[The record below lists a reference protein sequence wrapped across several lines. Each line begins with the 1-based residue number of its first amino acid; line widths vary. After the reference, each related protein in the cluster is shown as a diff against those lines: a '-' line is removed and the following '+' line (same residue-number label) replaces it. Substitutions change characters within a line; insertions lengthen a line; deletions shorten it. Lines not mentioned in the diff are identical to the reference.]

1 MQSSWIWL
9 VRTMN
14 SALTSDAIAES
25 VLIDTSRLQR
35 EAMQRHEDERRKRWD
50 MLTAKDLRRAAAR
63 NVSSAIRY
71 ARAGMSARLVN
82 ERLRRARHDWRLARE
97 YEERANG

>member
-1 MQSSWIWL
+1 MI
-9 VRTMN
+9 
-14 SALTSDAIAES
+14 ALTPDAIAEA

-35 EAMQRHEDERRKRWD
+35 ETAMRIHEDARRRRWD
-50 MLTAKDLRRAAAR
+50 MLTARDLRRAAVH

-71 ARAGMSARLVN
+71 ARAGMSAHLVN

-97 YEERANG
+97 YEERAKA